1 MAPKPAR
8 VGRTTRTLAQRKQ
21 DNKGVKDGAVRV
33 GAGGKA
39 VRKYDAKTA
48 RWVLVEGA
56 APRMAPQ
63 KKSTGA
69 TTKSLSAARAGD
81 TKQKAGRE
89 AQAKATAKQAKNPAT
104 GKKWYQAGGG
114 GLVGPNSPLAQKS
127 GSSSNKSKNVAAG
140 RRSYY
145 GKGK

>member
-48 RWVLVEGA
+48 RWVLVENA
-56 APRMAPQ
+56 APRMAAQ

-81 TKQKAGRE
+81 AKQKAGRE
-89 AQAKATAKQAKNPAT
+89 AQSKATAKQAKTT
-104 GKKWYQAGGG
+104 GKKWYEAGGG